1 LAATTPQ
8 FRKVQ
13 KDMPMIDRTREDELR
28 DVPLWKANK
37 ELWPPAVREIAMEEQ
52 DCLGIDR
59 HGNLYWDGKPVE
71 VRHFWLSL
79 LLTRWQQVGAVIIV
93 VSALFGAIGAAAQGW
108 VAYEDWACRAGW
120 PAVGC
125 AQLD

>member
-1 LAATTPQ
+1 LSRNDASI
-8 FRKVQ
+8 Q
-13 KDMPMIDRTREDELR
+13 KSPERYAHDRPHKRGRTERRSTLE
-28 DVPLWKANK
+28 ANK
-37 ELWPPAVREIAMEEQ
+37 ELWPPGVREIAMQEQ